1 MMDKQA
7 FTELAEKVADGTA
20 TEDEL
25 SLYANYINGF
35 KGDTAGNEHLL
46 DGKQV
51 TGLQLRKMMNDGAE
65 ITKIPFYYRK
75 AFRYLTTACIAL
87 IATAIGAIFY
97 NNHPKPS
104 KVKNRVELKN
114 DVKPGGNKAV
124 LLLADGTR
132 VVLDNAD
139 NVKLAEEGGTSITK
153 TKDGQLIYRVN
164 DPTLAANGRESIVTY
179 NSISTPRGGQ
189 YQVFLPDGTKVWLN
203 ASSSLKFPTS
213 FTAKQRSV
221 NLTGEAYFDV
231 AEIRNKPFVVNVD
244 QMKVEALGTHFNV
257 MAYPDEQY
265 ISTTLVEGSLKV
277 IKNKECR
284 VLMPWQQARVSR
296 GIQVVNATDDAIAWK
311 NGLTSFKDADI
322 KAIMRQVA
330 RWYDVEVKFNGDIP
344 GVLFSGEISR
354 EANLSELIRGS
365 GLSNIQLKLE
375 GKVITVM
382 P

>member
-1 MMDKQA
+1 MMDRQA
-7 FTELAEKVADGTA
+7 FIELSEKVADGTA

-25 SLYANYINGF
+25 SLYGNCINEFNGN
-35 KGDTAGNEHLL
+35 TAGNEHLL
-46 DGKQV
+46 DGKQI

-65 ITKIPFYYRK
+65 ITNIPFYHRK
-75 AFRYLTTACIAL
+75 AFRYLATACIAL
-87 IATAIGAIFY
+87 VATAIGAIFY
-97 NNHPKPS
+97 NNHPKPL
-104 KVKNRVELKN
+104 KVKNRVVLNN

-124 LLLADGTR
+124 LLLANGTR
-132 VVLDNAD
+132 VVLDNSD
-139 NVKLAEEGGTSITK
+139 NAKVAEEGGTSITK

-164 DPTLAANGRESIVTY
+164 NPTLAANEPESVVTY
-179 NSISTPRGGQ
+179 NTVSTPRGGQ

-213 FTAKQRSV
+213 FTAKQRIV

-231 AEIRNKPFVVNVD
+231 AKIRNKPFVVNVD
-244 QMKVEALGTHFNV
+244 QMKVEVLGTHFNV

-265 ISTTLVEGSLKV
+265 INTTLVEGSLKV
-277 IKNKECR
+277 IRNNEYR
-284 VLMPWQQARVSR
+284 VLMPWQQARVSN
-296 GIQVVNATDDAIAWK
+296 GIEVVNATGDAIAWK

-322 KAIMRQVA
+322 KAVMRQIA
-330 RWYDVEVKFNGDIP
+330 RWYDVEVNFNGDMP
-344 GVLFSGEISR
+344 GTLFSGEISR
-354 EANLSELIRGS
+354 AANLSELIRGS